1 MKNRKRLI
9 KILFCVGMVAVE
21 LLLYFGVSKHI
32 AKSKAEEARYFRT
45 ENEFLRTIDCAE
57 IFDAYPGHAF
67 ELTFE
72 IRAEKPGEIL
82 VYQQNGSGVKYSF
95 KKRIAVTEEFSPVS
109 LIVEPVLVNEDAK
122 RSHLSFYG
130 EYGSGVIPT
139 VRDISIVPLY
149 EAR

>member
-82 VYQQNGSGVKYSF
+82 VYQQNGSNYRYTFSQ
-95 KKRIAVTEEFSPVS
+95 RINVTEEYEAFCLV
-109 LIVEPVLVNEDAK
+109 VEPVLVDEEVEKSYLA
-122 RSHLSFYG
+122 FYG
-130 EYGSGVIPT
+130 EYDTGVIPT
-139 VRDISIVPLY
+139 VRDINIRPI
-149 EAR
+149 E